1 MWIDLSLH
9 AVPVLALLA
18 GERVI
23 SLSTY
28 IEQMLIRPLSPD
40 FFLRERKYKPPVS
53 TYGAVIL
60 AAFSALAYGAW
71 AEYCASHNGTCKP
84 SLASKVSWV
93 FTDRFG
99 ETNLP
104 PSPLPF
110 LDHFSLAGASS
121 DLRFRYGFRSVGL
134 LGSQCY
140 AQVIN

>member
-93 FTDRFG
+93 VTDRFG
-99 ETNLP
+99 ETNLHP
-104 PSPLPF
+104 VPYPFLTISPLPVR
-110 LDHFSLAGASS
+110 AAIYASAT
-121 DLRFRYGFRSVGL
+121 GFALMAFWGL
-134 LGSQCY
+134 N
-140 AQVIN
+140 AMHE